1 MPRKPREFFNTSFFH
16 VMSQGINKEYIFEEK
31 SYKNKYLKLLFEN
44 ANNNKLEIITY
55 TIMDN
60 HSHLII
66 NAEDVKRMSLCMKSI
81 NEQYA
86 MYYNKKED
94 RVGPVFRDRFK
105 SQPIYDEEQLYRCI
119 IYVLRNPVKA
129 NIVNNI
135 NKYQFS
141 NTLEDSLEK
150 VNKIL
155 NRNIAFE
162 EDIEKIDHNVY
173 KFLEE
178 DEVNS
183 EKEIDEIIEKIIVDT
198 KLKLKLD
205 KIDKKDKYVM
215 KIVINEIRN
224 ETLVSMDK
232 IADKL
237 GISKSTIS
245 RYLRE

>member
-1 MPRKPREFFNTSFFH
+1 M
-16 VMSQGINKEYIFEEK
+16 
-31 SYKNKYLKLLFEN
+31 
-44 ANNNKLEIITY
+44 
-55 TIMDN
+55 
-60 HSHLII
+60 
-66 NAEDVKRMSLCMKSI
+66 
-81 NEQYA
+81 
-86 MYYNKKED
+86 
-94 RVGPVFRDRFK
+94 
-105 SQPIYDEEQLYRCI
+105 
-119 IYVLRNPVKA
+119 
-129 NIVNNI
+129 NNI

-215 KIVINEIRN
+215 KILINEIRN